1 MNQEQ
6 LQKQIESTKGRFFS
20 ITFQKKDG
28 TLRTI
33 NAKTMNSNGGKSC
46 AADAGYVSVY
56 NRNKKSWASVHPDRV
71 HSISCGSIQQNFG

>member
-28 TLRTI
+28 SLRTI

-71 HSISCGSIQQNFG
+71 KSLRCGAIEKTF